1 MEEGRPEI
9 FALIPARNVL
19 DLLWA
24 VAVILKMFF
33 LKGCQSLLPLRYKH
47 ESQLMSQGEVSMK
60 VSREGMEK
68 HSIWGTLLKH
78 AFLPCIFGRI
88 FQEFC
93 E

>member
-33 LKGCQSLLPLRYKH
+33 LKGCQSLLPLR
-47 ESQLMSQGEVSMK
+47 
-60 VSREGMEK
+60 
-68 HSIWGTLLKH
+68 
-78 AFLPCIFGRI
+78 
-88 FQEFC
+88 
-93 E
+93 